1 MRGGVDEHQHV
12 VADALNRSEWSAK
25 RSRSEYEADH
35 ERRSVDWVRRD
46 RGVCDVLML
55 DGVDEHRHVVADALD
70 RSEWS
75 AKRSRSEREADHERR
90 SADMCK
96 KCLLSVSLVNPTGKC
111 WIRPKSGC
119 NSKVICRVFRLR
131 NRFDAPMSAHTSR

>member
-12 VADALNRSEWSAK
+12 VADALSRSEWSAK
-25 RSRSEYEADH
+25 RSRSECEADH

-75 AKRSRSEREADHERR
+75 AKRSRSECEADHERR
-90 SADMCK
+90 SVDLKKSDMCHF
-96 KCLLSVSLVNPTGKC
+96 L
-111 WIRPKSGC
+111 
-119 NSKVICRVFRLR
+119 
-131 NRFDAPMSAHTSR
+131 

>member
-1 MRGGVDEHQHV
+1 MCGGVDEHQHV

-25 RSRSEYEADH
+25 CSRGECEADH
-35 ERRSVDWVRRD
+35 KRRSVDWVRRD

-90 SADMCK
+90 SVD
-96 KCLLSVSLVNPTGKC
+96 LY
-111 WIRPKSGC
+111 KSDLC
-119 NSKVICRVFRLR
+119 HF
-131 NRFDAPMSAHTSR
+131 P